1 MNSNFTTDFKK
12 QARFTAQSYGTKTTV
27 EVDHSDLSLD
37 EVMDAFQTLIIG
49 MGYHENSFKNWVI
62 ERAEEYIETDAE
74 DLKEKLEAWK
84 FEDDDNDI
92 RHRYLKDSEGFESN
106 IDAVEEMRKYAE
118 EEMAKEA
125 ERRMDIIGQNGNEGL
140 HYDNDEDDIIVGASD
155 EEGID
160 WDCTKYDGE
169 GNLWETDED
178 TERYLA
184 TDEDEDEFSNDGGF
198 DGNPHFEWDDE
209 PEDDNLFE
217 GDEWKPNQRLV
228 EANARYKSEVKQ
240 MNTKKKKN
248 KK

>member
-1 MNSNFTTDFKK
+1 
-12 QARFTAQSYGTKTTV
+12 
-27 EVDHSDLSLD
+27 
-37 EVMDAFQTLIIG
+37 MDAFQTLIIG

-62 ERAEEYIETDAE
+62 ERANEYNETDAE

-140 HYDNDEDDIIVGASD
+140 HY
-155 EEGID
+155 
-160 WDCTKYDGE
+160 
-169 GNLWETDED
+169 
-178 TERYLA
+178 RA
-184 TDEDEDEFSNDGGF
+184 TQEDEDEFSNDGGF
-198 DGNPHFEWDDE
+198 DGKPHFEWGDE

-217 GDEWKPNQRLV
+217 GDEWKPNQKLT
-228 EANARYKSEVKQ
+228 EANERYKSEVKK
-240 MNTKKKKN
+240 MKSKKRNNKN
-248 KK
+248 